1 MREIGILKNKN
12 KQREEIQSQM
22 DEYEAK
28 GGKVTEIGMGIC
40 THSKKI
46 SYNTSFESL
55 NKLDK
60 YFGSER

>member
-28 GGKVTEIGMGIC
+28 GGKVTEVGLGVC
-40 THSKKI
+40 TGSKKI
-46 SYNTSFESL
+46 SYNTSYDSL
-55 NKLDK
+55 NKLADR
-60 YFGSER
+60 YGNER

>member
-28 GGKVTEIGMGIC
+28 GGKVTEVGLGVC
-40 THSKKI
+40 TNIKKI
-46 SYNTSFESL
+46 SYNVSYDSL
-55 NKLDK
+55 NKLD
-60 YFGSER
+60 